1 MDADEAQMNIL
12 HIVGARPNF
21 MKLEPVYRGLKAFAT
36 VEQDIVLTGQ
46 HNDPA
51 MSDDFFDELRIPDP
65 LYRLAIENERPH
77 KFIGEAISRIGTLM
91 EGYKPDLAI
100 VYGDV
105 NSTLAGAI
113 AANKV
118 GVKLAHVEAG
128 LRSYEHIPEETN
140 RVLVD
145 RLSDLLYTHSEE
157 ANAALKKEGITKH
170 VYNVGNVMIDSLVKV
185 LSTIKDQPQRKEYI
199 YVTMHRP
206 YNVDTPEWVD
216 KFMSMLATL
225 SHYNPVV
232 FPVHPRTKP
241 HIHPRWYTYEHLHL
255 LEPISYKESI
265 TFQKFA
271 KLIVTDSGGVQEE
284 STYLGVPCLT
294 VRVNTERYCTVSK
307 GTNLVVGTNLS
318 YVRACINDV
327 LTGTIGF
334 IKRVPPLWDGNAGQR
349 IADSIM
355 KEFPKL

>member
-1 MDADEAQMNIL
+1 MNIL
-12 HIVGARPNF
+12 HVVGARPNF
-21 MKLEPVYRGLKAFAT
+21 MKLAPVYRGLKAFAT

-145 RLSDLLYTHSEE
+145 RLSDLLYTHSRE
-157 ANAALKKEGITKH
+157 AITDLHAEGIEH
-170 VYNVGNVMIDSLVKV
+170 NIYNVGNVMIDSLVKV
-185 LSTIKDQPQRKEYI
+185 LPTIKDAPSHKDYI

-206 YNVDTPEWVD
+206 YNVDNPEWMD
-216 KFMSMLATL
+216 SFMSMLATL
-225 SHYNPVV
+225 SHTYPIV

-241 HIHPRWYTYEHLHL
+241 HIHARWYTYEHLHL
-255 LEPISYKESI
+255 LEPIPYKDSI

-271 KLIVTDSGGVQEE
+271 KLILTDSGGVQEE
-284 STYLGVPCLT
+284 STYLGVRCFTL
-294 VRVNTERYCTVSK
+294 RDSTERWCTINN
-307 GTNLVVGTNLS
+307 GTNALVGTCLP
-318 YVRACINDV
+318 VIRDVINDALNGRMPLNV
-327 LTGTIGF
+327 AM
-334 IKRVPPLWDGNAGQR
+334 PPLWDGNAGQR